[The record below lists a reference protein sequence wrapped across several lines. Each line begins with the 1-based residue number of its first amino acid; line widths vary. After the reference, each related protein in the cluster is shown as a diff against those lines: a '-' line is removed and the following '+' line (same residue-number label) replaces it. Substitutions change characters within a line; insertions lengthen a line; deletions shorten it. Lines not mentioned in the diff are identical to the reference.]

1 MTKTVRA
8 AEEFHCAAI
17 VLVGGVAA
25 NRPLRETMH
34 VKSPIPVV
42 TPPIPLC
49 TDNGAMI
56 ARAGLDRFLSGARDT
71 FDLDVIP
78 SLRIG

>member
-1 MTKTVRA
+1 
-8 AEEFHCAAI
+8 
-17 VLVGGVAA
+17 
-25 NRPLRETMH
+25 MH
-34 VKSPIPVV
+34 EMSPIPVV

-56 ARAGLDRFLSGARDT
+56 ARAGLDRYLIGARDS
-71 FDLDVIP
+71 FELDVTP

>member
-1 MTKTVRA
+1 M
-8 AEEFHCAAI
+8 
-17 VLVGGVAA
+17 
-25 NRPLRETMH
+25 
-34 VKSPIPVV
+34 PVV

-56 ARAGLDRFLSGARDT
+56 ARAGLDLFKDARRHGY
-71 FDLDVIP
+71 DLDVIP